1 MGSKNFAARSMASA
15 RQSLTGKHV
24 PFGRIASGNY
34 LKVHVKNVAD
44 SEARELRLLT
54 PYGLS
59 SGPLPDL
66 FAQII
71 FNDHIN
77 NVVAG
82 IWNDKAPE
90 AKPGETIL
98 YNKGKCRLKLGEDD
112 TITLT
117 NGAASI
123 TLAPDGTIS
132 LQGTTINLN

>member
-1 MGSKNFAARSMASA
+1 MGAKNFTAKSAASA
-15 RQSLTGKHV
+15 AQSLRGKHV

-44 SEARELRLLT
+44 SEARELRLLS

-71 FNDHIN
+71 FNDHVN

-98 YNKGKCRLKLGEDD
+98 YNKGKCRIKLGEDD
-112 TITLT
+112 SITIT

-123 TLAPDGTIS
+123 TLTADGAINLKGS
-132 LQGTTINLN
+132 VINLN